1 MIELA
6 RITLVRLMRGRAV
19 WASLAIALA
28 PAAFAS
34 MAHGRV
40 DQLLL
45 YEQMLLAI
53 LPAMFVASSLAEEL
67 EDRTATYLW
76 SRPLPRGAVLAGK
89 LLALVPV
96 VVALALAS
104 WVASASVG
112 DAPITA
118 SSLIGLAA
126 GAVTASMVAAA
137 LAMLAPRQG
146 MALTIFYLLFAD
158 LPIGELPQ
166 SLRVLSLSYQ
176 TRVVCG
182 GELSAIAPLL
192 LIAAIA
198 GGIAWWRMRRLEV

>member
-19 WASLAIALA
+19 WASAVIALV
-28 PAAFAS
+28 PAAFSS
-34 MAHGRV
+34 MAKGQL

-45 YEQMLLAI
+45 YAQMVLAI
-53 LPAMFVASSLAEEL
+53 LPAMFVASSLADEL

-96 VVALALAS
+96 VVALGLIS
-104 WVASASVG
+104 WMVSATAGGVVV
-112 DAPITA
+112 TA
-118 SSLIGLAA
+118 SSLVGLAV
-126 GAVTASMVAAA
+126 GAVTASLLAAA

-146 MALTIFYLLFAD
+146 MALTIFYLLFVD

-166 SLRVLSLSYQ
+166 SLRVLSISYQ

-182 GELSAIAPLL
+182 GDMGAIATLL
-192 LIAAIA
+192 VIAAIA
-198 GGIAWWRMRRLEV
+198 GGVALWRMRRLEV